1 MAQIVIREVDNTTP
15 QGVAQ
20 STDIVYIPGYAD
32 TNFNC
37 YICGEAGVAPSAD
50 TEGRV
55 GGSATPSRE
64 DYNIH
69 SAGNEFNAQYFVNT
83 YDKKVWYCSAVT
95 EGSPDTYTWTLCG
108 SYVEPYPENTPVL
121 CNSVVEFEKN
131 FGKLPLD
138 IAGGTAVEYD
148 KSYIM
153 ARELI
158 SAGLPVLYENVVRRY
173 EGYNRGY
180 EPYCLMG
187 FDKAFAN
194 ISDIGEYSVK
204 YITSGG
210 YPLYGLQT
218 AAHTVTAS
226 EATNHQFD
234 ISVTGFDSEDDI
246 FSVSIGD
253 KLYTVEL
260 TSSPSSSGSVA
271 VEQVTN
277 AVRFYFSS
285 SDTAFVEGAEVVI
298 NNIVG
303 VQCKAAYDRG
313 DAIALVDHTDVPGR
327 PLVGSGSVFASVDD
341 TNSIFKTSV
350 TASAFG
356 CKEYGAYCAM
366 FTPYASYQ
374 CVAQDGTFPSASR
387 KQILPASFA
396 YLMSLAKSI
405 KTNANWLAVSGVS
418 RGLVPNIVSLNTT
431 QKLTNKIADTYQPKT
446 DVAINAIT
454 NIQPYGLTIWG
465 NRTLFANTA
474 NGLQAHS
481 FLNTRNMVNE
491 IKKVAYN
498 VAKSLMFEQ
507 NSESLWLAFKS
518 GLLPTLNQ
526 MQSGQ
531 GLSAYKIIR
540 QETAEKYKLS
550 AVIKLYPI
558 YAVEEIEV
566 NIYLENEEVTVQ

>member
-1 MAQIVIREVDNTTP
+1 MAKIVITEVDSTTP
-15 QGVAQ
+15 QGIAQ
-20 STDIVYIPGYAD
+20 STDIVYIPGFAD
-32 TNFNC
+32 TNANC
-37 YICGEAGVAPSAD
+37 YILDEAG
-50 TEGRV
+50 
-55 GGSATPSRE
+55 ATPTSKSISVAGTVFGKASPTRE
-64 DYNIH
+64 DYNAFDTNIC
-69 SAGNEFNAQYFVNT
+69 YVVNIF
-83 YDKKVWYCSAVT
+83 DKKAWYLKSGTTNTWEECS
-95 EGSPDTYTWTLCG
+95 TYTEPSPENSPTLC
-108 SYVEPYPENTPVL
+108 NTV
-121 CNSVVEFEKN
+121 SEFIRN
-131 FGKLPLD
+131 FGELPYKF
-138 IAGGTAVEYD
+138 TADESFPTFTPASTMGYKNGD
-148 KSYIM
+148 YERSYIM
-153 ARELI
+153 ARELV
-158 SAGLPVLYENVVRRY
+158 SAGIPVLYENFV
-173 EGYNRGY
+173 EGRDSGY
-180 EPYCLMG
+180 AKSAPSVASLYANMKTMFE
-187 FDKAFAN
+187 N

-204 YITSGG
+204 YITSGA
-210 YPLYGLQT
+210 YPVYEVANQGSG
-218 AAHTVTAS
+218 AGV
-226 EATNHQFD
+226 
-234 ISVTGFDSEDDI
+234 
-246 FSVSIGD
+246 FSPAI
-253 KLYTVEL
+253 EL
-260 TSSPSSSGSVA
+260 
-271 VEQVTN
+271 
-277 AVRFYFSS
+277 
-285 SDTAFVEGAEVVI
+285 
-298 NNIVG
+298 
-303 VQCKAAYDRG
+303 CKAAFTRG
-313 DAIALVDHTDVPGR
+313 DAVALVDHSDIPGR
-327 PLVGSGSVFASVDD
+327 VLIGEGSVFASVEAA
-341 TNSIFKTSV
+341 NSIFKKETIEGG
-350 TASAFG
+350 A
-356 CKEYGAYCAM
+356 KEYGAYCAM
-366 FTPYASYQ
+366 LTPYASYK
-374 CVAQDGTFPSASR
+374 CVAQDGNLPVASR

>member
-1 MAQIVIREVDNTTP
+1 MAQIVIREVDDTTP

-37 YICGEAGVAPSAD
+37 YICGEQGVAPD
-50 TEGRV
+50 TSTKGRV
-55 GGSATPSRE
+55 GGSSIPSRE

-69 SAGNEFNAQYFVNT
+69 GTSGYPQYFVNT
-83 YDKKVWYCSAVT
+83 FEKKVWYCSAIS
-95 EGSPDTYTWTLCG
+95 EGSPDTYTWTLCD
-108 SYVEPYPENTPVL
+108 SYVEPSPENTPVL

-138 IAGGTAVEYD
+138 IELGSGVEYD

-158 SAGLPVLYENVVRRY
+158 SAGLPVLYENVVYRSDSYVRRI
-173 EGYNRGY
+173 GI
-180 EPYCLMG
+180 EPTNG

-210 YPLYGLQT
+210 YPLYGLKTTSHIITQQDVG
-218 AAHTVTAS
+218 HMYFSISSFV
-226 EATNHQFD
+226 ERD
-234 ISVTGFDSEDDI
+234 IHSL
-246 FSVSIGD
+246 SIGS
-253 KLYTVEL
+253 KLYTIEYGS
-260 TSSPSSSGSVA
+260 TGPSSADCVL
-271 VEQVTN
+271 VEERSS
-277 AVRFYFSS
+277 ALRFTFYSEGT
-285 SDTAFVEGAEVVI
+285 DADPAFVEGAEVVI
-298 NNIVG
+298 NNLVG
-303 VQCKAAYDRG
+303 AQCKAAYDRG
-313 DAIALVDHTDVPGR
+313 DAVALVDHTDVPGR
-327 PLVGSGSVFASVDD
+327 PLVGSGSVFDSIDDAS
-341 TNSIFKTSV
+341 SIFKTSV
-350 TASAFG
+350 TESAFG

-374 CVAQDGTFPSASR
+374 CVAQDGNLPVESR

-396 YLMSLAKSI
+396 YLVSLAKSI

-418 RGLVPNIVSLNTT
+418 RGLVPNIISLNTT

-491 IKKVAYN
+491 IKKVAYS

-518 GLLPTLNQ
+518 GLLPILNQ

-531 GLSAYKIIR
+531 GLTAYKIIR
-540 QETAEKYKLS
+540 QETSEKYKMS

-566 NIYLENEEVTVQ
+566 NIYLENEEITVQ